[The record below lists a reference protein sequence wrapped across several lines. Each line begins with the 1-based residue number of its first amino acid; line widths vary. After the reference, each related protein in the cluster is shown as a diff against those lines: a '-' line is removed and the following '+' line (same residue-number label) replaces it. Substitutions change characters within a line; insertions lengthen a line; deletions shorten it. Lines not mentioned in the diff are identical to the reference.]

1 MPIDKVHAN
10 HAHVTIRSG
19 KAPEVTKSCTL
30 IIPCCNEERNIA
42 PLFDAVVDVIGDD
55 PSWRLLFVD
64 DGSTDKTLDLV
75 KALRERDSRVD
86 YLSFLTNY
94 GHQKAILAGLHHC
107 QTELALTM
115 DADLQHPPRYI
126 PDLLEELERS
136 RTHVVVARRQGR
148 QSGLIKHAVSR
159 IFYRT
164 FAALTG
170 VAIIP
175 DASDFR
181 LYDRIAID
189 VLTSV
194 DEREPFLRGLIPS
207 LGLSMSVIPYQIA
220 PRLHEH
226 PSYTFRSS
234 ATMGA
239 RAFLRFSDAPAK
251 VGFVLGIIGVVLSST
266 QGAHYLYLRLFT
278 DSLIPGQAD
287 LMVFLSLVASLMI
300 LLMSLILRL
309 LGEINESL
317 RGQPVYIVAESSAD
331 HDPEIRRPEQS

>member
-1 MPIDKVHAN
+1 
-10 HAHVTIRSG
+10 
-19 KAPEVTKSCTL
+19 VTKSCTL
-30 IIPCCNEERNIA
+30 IIPCFNEERNIE
-42 PLFDAVVDVIGDD
+42 PLFDAVIDVIGDA
-55 PSWRLLFVD
+55 PEWRLLFVD
-64 DGSTDKTLDLV
+64 DGSTDKTLDLI
-75 KALRERDSRVD
+75 KGLRKRDARVD

-94 GHQKAILAGLHHC
+94 GHQKAILAGLRHC
-107 QTELALTM
+107 ETELALTM
-115 DADLQHPPRYI
+115 DADLQHPPHYI
-126 PDLLEELERS
+126 PDLLDEFERS
-136 RTHVVVARRQGR
+136 RAHVVVARRQGR
-148 QSGLIKHAVSR
+148 QSGLIKHTVSKV
-159 IFYRT
+159 FYRL

-181 LYDRIAID
+181 LYDRTAID
-189 VLTSV
+189 VLASV

-207 LGLSMSVIPYQIA
+207 LGLSMSVVPYRIA

-226 PSYTFRSS
+226 PSYTFRRS

-251 VGFVLGIIGVVLSST
+251 IGFVLGIIGVVASCA

-317 RGQPVYIVAESSAD
+317 RGQPVYIVAESSAGD
-331 HDPEIRRPEQS
+331 GPETGRPEHP